1 MLQHPA
7 ALPVAVAGSG
17 DIVATLGGVVESVL
31 VQAGQVVA
39 QGDTVIVL
47 EAMKMK
53 SPMVAHRSG
62 RVVVVAV
69 KAGDRVEAGQVLVA
83 LG

>member
-1 MLQHPA
+1 M
-7 ALPVAVAGSG
+7 
-17 DIVATLGGVVESVL
+17 L